1 MERVQG
7 TTTTLR
13 VSLHL
18 NHRGEHPVPPETPTE
33 PRGLYRAWTRA
44 VEQTNAQMAGEPS
57 RVPLPTPMEQFRCG
71 VSPKTSPAPRRP
83 GSPTPNRRPSGRR
96 RRVQPRPRRG
106 APFRRAGNHRGIP
119 EKIEQAMQLS
129 ALVEAGLTGT
139 ADLTAVGRCRPSKA
153 RAV

>member
-7 TTTTLR
+7 TTTTLW

-18 NHRGEHPVPPETPTE
+18 NHRGKHPVPPETLTE
-33 PRGLYRAWTRA
+33 PRGLYRAWPRA

-71 VSPKTSPAPRRP
+71 VSPKTSPAHRQPDAEQASS
-83 GSPTPNRRPSGRR
+83 GTTSPL
-96 RRVQPRPRRG
+96 QPRPRRG
-106 APFRRAGNHRGIP
+106 APFRLAGNHRGTP